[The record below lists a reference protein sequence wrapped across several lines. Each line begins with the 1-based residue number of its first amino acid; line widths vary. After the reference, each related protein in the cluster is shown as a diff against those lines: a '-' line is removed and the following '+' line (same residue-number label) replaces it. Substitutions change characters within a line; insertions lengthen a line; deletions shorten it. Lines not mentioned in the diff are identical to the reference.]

1 MRRIAGE
8 LADGTLTWMT
18 GPRALGGTLVPEI
31 RAAASR
37 AGRPAPRI
45 VAGLPIAL
53 TNDPAAAREAASKL
67 FALYGTLPSYRAM
80 LDLEGAAAPGD
91 IVIAGDERAIESAIR
106 SLASAGVSDLSAAPY
121 PFGSDGAAAV
131 KRTTALLAE
140 LAKRSLMSRELR
152 FETRAI
158 HAGQEPD
165 EATGA
170 TIVPVYQTV
179 TFTQEAVGQ
188 HRGFEYSRSGNPTRA
203 ALEACLA
210 SLEGGRFG
218 FAYASGMAAISGVM
232 QLLSA
237 GDHVVV
243 ADDLYG
249 GSYRLFTQV
258 MPRFGVRFSFVDAT
272 RPEEIDKAFE
282 PATRM
287 LWIESPTNPLLRL
300 VDIAACGEIA
310 RRRGAQLVVDNTF
323 ATPFLQNPL
332 ALGAHVALH
341 STTKYIGGHS
351 DVIGGAVVVDD
362 EELAKRLQFTRNATG
377 GVPGPWDAWLTL
389 RGAKTLA
396 LRMREHE
403 RNAAQRRGVP
413 ARAGRRSR
421 RSTTRACRSIPGTSS
436 RAARCAASAACSRSS
451 CAAAPRRRSK
461 LCESTRLFALG
472 ESLGGVESLIGYPW
486 SMSHAAFPP
495 EEKRRKGVS
504 EAVVRLSV
512 GIEHADDLCADLGQ
526 ALEQAA
532 RAG

>member
-1 MRRIAGE
+1 
-8 LADGTLTWMT
+8 
-18 GPRALGGTLVPEI
+18 
-31 RAAASR
+31 
-37 AGRPAPRI
+37 
-45 VAGLPIAL
+45 
-53 TNDPAAAREAASKL
+53 
-67 FALYGTLPSYRAM
+67 
-80 LDLEGAAAPGD
+80 
-91 IVIAGDERAIESAIR
+91 
-106 SLASAGVSDLSAAPY
+106 
-121 PFGSDGAAAV
+121 
-131 KRTTALLAE
+131 
-140 LAKRSLMSRELR
+140 MSRELR

-158 HAGQEPD
+158 HDGQEPD

-179 TFTQEAVGQ
+179 TFTQEAVGR

-203 ALEACLA
+203 ALETCLA

-218 FAYASGMAAISGVM
+218 FAFGSGMAAIHCVM
-232 QLLSA
+232 QLLAA

-258 MPRFGVRFSFVDAT
+258 LPRFGVRFSFVDAT
-272 RPEEIDKAFE
+272 RPEEIDKACE
-282 PATRM
+282 PATRV

-300 VDIAACGEIA
+300 VDIAACAEIA

-323 ATPFLQNPL
+323 ATPYLQNPL
-332 ALGAHVALH
+332 ALGATITLH

-351 DVIGGAVVVDD
+351 DVIGGAVIVDD

-403 RNAAQRRGVP
+403 QNAARV
-413 ARAGRRSR
+413 AEFLTRRSEVAKVYYPGLPEHPGHELAR
-421 RSTTRACRSIPGTSS
+421 RQMRGFGGMVAIELAGGAA
-436 RAARCAASAACSRSS
+436 AART
-451 CAAAPRRRSK
+451 
-461 LCESTRLFALG
+461 LCEATGLFALG

-486 SMSHAAFPP
+486 TMSHAAFPP
-495 EEKRRKGVS
+495 DEKRRKGVN
-504 EAVVRLSV
+504 EALVRLSV
-512 GIEHADDLCADLGQ
+512 GIEHADDLCADLAQ
-526 ALEQAA
+526 ALERAA

>member
-1 MRRIAGE
+1 V
-8 LADGTLTWMT
+8 T
-18 GPRALGGTLVPEI
+18 
-31 RAAASR
+31 
-37 AGRPAPRI
+37 
-45 VAGLPIAL
+45 
-53 TNDPAAAREAASKL
+53 
-67 FALYGTLPSYRAM
+67 
-80 LDLEGAAAPGD
+80 
-91 IVIAGDERAIESAIR
+91 
-106 SLASAGVSDLSAAPY
+106 
-121 PFGSDGAAAV
+121 
-131 KRTTALLAE
+131 
-140 LAKRSLMSRELR
+140 SRELR

-179 TFTQEAVGQ
+179 TFTQDAVGS
-188 HRGFEYSRSGNPTRA
+188 HRGFEYSRSNNPTRA

-218 FAYASGMAAISGVM
+218 LAYASGMAAINGVM

-272 RPEEIDKAFE
+272 RLEEIDKAFE
-282 PATRM
+282 PATRV

-300 VDIAACGEIA
+300 IDVAACGEIA

-351 DVIGGAVVVDD
+351 DVIGGAIVVDD

-403 RNAAQRRGVP
+403 RNAARVAEFLVGRTEIAQVHYPGLRDHPGFDLARRQMRGFGGML
-413 ARAGRRSR
+413 AIELRGGEA
-421 RSTTRACRSIPGTSS
+421 
-436 RAARCAASAACSRSS
+436 AARR
-451 CAAAPRRRSK
+451 

-495 EEKRRKGVS
+495 QEKRRKGVS
-504 EAVVRLSV
+504 EAIVRLSV
-512 GIEHADDLCADLGQ
+512 GIEHADDLCADLAQ

>member
-1 MRRIAGE
+1 M
-8 LADGTLTWMT
+8 
-18 GPRALGGTLVPEI
+18 P
-31 RAAASR
+31 
-37 AGRPAPRI
+37 
-45 VAGLPIAL
+45 
-53 TNDPAAAREAASKL
+53 
-67 FALYGTLPSYRAM
+67 
-80 LDLEGAAAPGD
+80 
-91 IVIAGDERAIESAIR
+91 
-106 SLASAGVSDLSAAPY
+106 
-121 PFGSDGAAAV
+121 
-131 KRTTALLAE
+131 
-140 LAKRSLMSRELR
+140 RELR

-179 TFTQEAVGQ
+179 TFTQDAVGS
-188 HRGFEYSRSGNPTRA
+188 HRGFEYSRSNNPTRA

-218 FAYASGMAAISGVM
+218 LAYASGMAAINGVM

-258 MPRFGVRFSFVDAT
+258 LPRFGVRFSFVDAT

-282 PATRM
+282 PATRV

-300 VDIAACGEIA
+300 IDIAACGEIA

-351 DVIGGAVVVDD
+351 DVIGGAIVVDD

-403 RNAAQRRGVP
+403 RNAKQIAEFLVGRAEIAQVHYPGLPEHPGHALARRQMRGFGGML
-413 ARAGRRSR
+413 AIELRGGEA
-421 RSTTRACRSIPGTSS
+421 
-436 RAARCAASAACSRSS
+436 AARR
-451 CAAAPRRRSK
+451 

-495 EEKRRKGVS
+495 DEKRRKGVS
-504 EAVVRLSV
+504 EAIVRLSV
-512 GIEHADDLCADLGQ
+512 GIEHADDLCADLAQ

-532 RAG
+532 RAR

>member
-1 MRRIAGE
+1 M
-8 LADGTLTWMT
+8 
-18 GPRALGGTLVPEI
+18 
-31 RAAASR
+31 
-37 AGRPAPRI
+37 
-45 VAGLPIAL
+45 
-53 TNDPAAAREAASKL
+53 AR
-67 FALYGTLPSYRAM
+67 
-80 LDLEGAAAPGD
+80 D
-91 IVIAGDERAIESAIR
+91 
-106 SLASAGVSDLSAAPY
+106 
-121 PFGSDGAAAV
+121 
-131 KRTTALLAE
+131 
-140 LAKRSLMSRELR
+140 LR

-165 EATGA
+165 AATGA

-179 TFTQEAVGQ
+179 TFTQDAIGRN
-188 HRGFEYSRSGNPTRA
+188 RGFEYSRSGNPTRT

-218 FAYASGMAAISGVM
+218 LAYASGMAAIHGVM

-249 GSYRLFTQV
+249 GSYRLFTGV
-258 MPRFGVRFSFVDAT
+258 MPRFGVRFAFVDAT
-272 RPEEIDKAFE
+272 KPEEIDKAFE

-300 VDIAACGEIA
+300 VDIAACAEIA

-332 ALGAHVALH
+332 ALGAHVSLH

-362 EELAKRLQFTRNATG
+362 EETAKRLAYARNATG

-403 RNAAQRRGVP
+403 RNAARV
-413 ARAGRRSR
+413 AEFLSR
-421 RSTTRACRSIPGTSS
+421 RPEVASVHYPGLPAHPGFELA
-436 RAARCAASAACSRSS
+436 RRQMRGFGGMLAIELRGGAAAAR
-451 CAAAPRRRSK
+451 K
-461 LCESTRLFALG
+461 LCEATRLFALG

-486 SMSHAAFPP
+486 TMSHAAFPP

-512 GIEHADDLCADLGQ
+512 GIEHADDLCADLAQ

>member
-1 MRRIAGE
+1 M
-8 LADGTLTWMT
+8 
-18 GPRALGGTLVPEI
+18 P
-31 RAAASR
+31 
-37 AGRPAPRI
+37 
-45 VAGLPIAL
+45 
-53 TNDPAAAREAASKL
+53 
-67 FALYGTLPSYRAM
+67 
-80 LDLEGAAAPGD
+80 
-91 IVIAGDERAIESAIR
+91 
-106 SLASAGVSDLSAAPY
+106 
-121 PFGSDGAAAV
+121 
-131 KRTTALLAE
+131 
-140 LAKRSLMSRELR
+140 RELR

-179 TFTQEAVGQ
+179 TFTQDAVGS
-188 HRGFEYSRSGNPTRA
+188 HRGFEYSRSNNPTRA

-218 FAYASGMAAISGVM
+218 LAYASGMAAINGVM

-258 MPRFGVRFSFVDAT
+258 LPRFGVRFSFVDAT

-282 PATRM
+282 PATRV

-300 VDIAACGEIA
+300 IDIAACGEIA

-351 DVIGGAVVVDD
+351 DVIGGAIVVDD

-403 RNAAQRRGVP
+403 RNAKQIAEFLVGRAEIAQVHYPGLPEHPGHALARRQMRGFGGML
-413 ARAGRRSR
+413 AIELRGGEA
-421 RSTTRACRSIPGTSS
+421 
-436 RAARCAASAACSRSS
+436 AARR
-451 CAAAPRRRSK
+451 

-495 EEKRRKGVS
+495 DEKRRKGVS
-504 EAVVRLSV
+504 EAIVRLSV
-512 GIEHADDLCADLGQ
+512 GIEHADDLCTDLAQ